1 MELTNLA
8 IEIYRK
14 LRKSGITIRKSNDC
28 LIAAYAILGDLYLL
42 HKDRDFEEISNQFNL
57 KLV

>member
-1 MELTNLA
+1 
-8 IEIYRK
+8 
-14 LRKSGITIRKSNDC
+14 LRKAGVTIRKSNDC

-42 HKDRDFEEISNQFNL
+42 HKDRDFEEISKQFNL